1 MDEPLNGFEYLE
13 QLRKKN
19 GKQIQR
25 TKDLQHFLDI
35 KAREKGIPVS
45 AQFELT
51 PLCNFS
57 CKMCYVHLNPD
68 QLNGRDILPVETW
81 KDLMYQ
87 AWEAGMI
94 QATLT
99 GGECLAYPG
108 FDELFLYLHSLGC
121 SVAVL
126 TNGYLLDDKR
136 IQFFREHTPNFIQVT
151 LYGQNDDVYE
161 RVTGRRAFSTVAE
174 NIRKAIEAKL
184 PIGLNI
190 TPNNFLGEDVLD
202 TVRFARSL
210 RSEITVN
217 SAVFPPNEETGRAE
231 QRDNPETDLY
241 VRIYQLLNELDGRET
256 KEFTGE
262 LPPAGGPS
270 HECDQCGLRCGGGRS
285 SFTLNWKGTMLACNR
300 MDVIHA
306 DALKDGIKNAWTRV
320 CREANNWPR
329 VPECEGCPYYD
340 VCNNCM
346 ANVLQFAGPG
356 KPPTLLC
363 EQTKKFVSHGL
374 RPMPECE

>member
-1 MDEPLNGFEYLE
+1 MAEPLNGFEFLE

-19 GKQIQR
+19 GKRFQR
-25 TKDLQHFLDI
+25 TKDLHHFLDI
-35 KAREKGIPVS
+35 KAREKGIPISV
-45 AQFELT
+45 QFELT

-68 QLNGRDILPVETW
+68 QLNGRDILPAETW
-81 KDLMYQ
+81 KDLMHQ

-126 TNGYLLDDKR
+126 TNGYLLDDDR
-136 IQFFREHTPNFIQVT
+136 IRFFQEHTPNIIQVT

-161 RVTGRRAFSTVAE
+161 RVTGRRAFTTVAE
-174 NIRKAIEAKL
+174 NVRKAIEAKL
-184 PIGLNI
+184 PVSLNI

-202 TVRFARSL
+202 TVRFAKTL
-210 RSEITVN
+210 RSEVTIN
-217 SAVFPPNEETGRAE
+217 SAIFSPNEETGRAA
-231 QRDNPETDLY
+231 QKDDPETELY
-241 VRIYQLLNELDGRET
+241 VRIYRLLDELDGRET

-262 LPPAGGPS
+262 LPPVGGPS
-270 HECDQCGLRCGGGRS
+270 HACSECGLKCGSGRS
-285 SFTLNWKGTMLACNR
+285 TYTLNWKGTMLACNR
-300 MDVIHA
+300 MDMIHA
-306 DALKDGIKNAWTRV
+306 DALQEGIPKAWARV

-329 VPECEGCPYYD
+329 IPECEGCAYYD

-346 ANVLQFAGPG
+346 ANMLRFAEPG
-356 KPPTLLC
+356 KQPKPLC
-363 EQTKKFVSHGL
+363 EQTKYFVSHGV
-374 RPMPECE
+374 RHIPECD